1 MSRYRDNTETVTG
14 LVVKTSEKAVLLTI
28 GNGVEVWVPRS
39 VCVDG
44 DTIDKGD
51 TDLVVQS
58 WFAEKEGL
66 L

>member
-1 MSRYRDNTETVTG
+1 MSRYSDNTETVTG
-14 LVVKTSEKAVLLTI
+14 LVVRTSEKAVLFRTEHA
-28 GNGVEVWVPRS
+28 EVWVPRS

-44 DTIDKGD
+44 DLVNRGD
-51 TDLVVQS
+51 TDLIVKS